1 MSTAAPAPGVQAT
14 QADAPPAGR
23 RRRYLF
29 DRDGVLAPL
38 LLLPSVVYILALVA
52 VPFFLAIAYSLS
64 DVTVGDPSFDYV
76 GLRNFRAVIDDPVF
90 RRSLRNSL
98 VITAATMVLV
108 LVLAKILALVLTRD
122 FKGKWLV
129 RFLVLLPWTTPV
141 SLAAIA
147 WLWLLDSLF
156 SPIDWTLRELGL
168 LEGNLHWLGNSN
180 LALISV
186 IAVQV
191 WRIVPLAAVII
202 MAGISAIPQDL
213 NDAAQVDGAGFWRT
227 LFEVTIPLS
236 LPVTAVAT
244 LFGAILVF
252 TDMSVVFVLTRGGPI
267 DATQILPTWAFFR
280 GIAGGDLAQGAAV
293 ALFLFPLLLA
303 MAVLILRSVRKM
315 EVM

>member
-1 MSTAAPAPGVQAT
+1 MTAPAAT
-14 QADAPPAGR
+14 EATGEERGPGR
-23 RRRYLF
+23 RRFLL

-38 LLLPSVVYILALVA
+38 MLLPSIVYIVALVA
-52 VPFFLAIAYSLS
+52 IPFFLAIAYSLS

-76 GLRNFRAVIDDPVF
+76 GLRNFRAILDDQVF
-90 RRSLRNSL
+90 LRSLRNSL
-98 VITAATMVLV
+98 VITFVTMVLV
-108 LVLAKILALVLTRD
+108 LVLGKVLALVLTRD
-122 FKGKWLV
+122 FRGKWLV

-141 SLAAIA
+141 SLATIA

-156 SPIDWTLRELGL
+156 SPIDWTLRWLGL
-168 LEGNLHWLGNSN
+168 LEGNLHWLGNEN
-180 LALISV
+180 LAVVSV

-213 NDAAQVDGAGFWRT
+213 DDAAEVDGAGFWRK
-227 LFEVTIPLS
+227 LWEITIPLS

-244 LFGAILVF
+244 LFGAVLVF

-280 GIAGGDLAQGAAV
+280 GIQGGDLAQGAAV

-303 MAVLILRSVRKM
+303 MAILILRSVRKM
-315 EVM
+315 EVL